1 MTVRAHLTVR
11 ALLTGVIIVLLG
23 TQIGGEA
30 FTEGLRRIGPTQI
43 TLAIGVGLLTT
54 SCCAA
59 RWCLIARGTG
69 LHLRF
74 GTAVAEYYRALLLN
88 AVLPAGVLGD
98 ADRGVRHGRASG
110 DVARGVRAVVYER
123 AAGQVAL
130 LLLGAV
136 ILLSHPTLRRTFE
149 ELVIRNAAAALVLGL
164 VLIAVVLV
172 VAGTAKV
179 RALGTE
185 IRLFLAGRGAVP
197 AALAL
202 SVVAVSGHL
211 LVFVVAAR
219 TVNDA
224 APLADLIPIA
234 VLALVAMSLPLNVG
248 GWGPRE
254 AASAGGFAAA
264 GLGASHGVAAA
275 VVFGVLVL
283 LASAPGLV
291 VLAAH
296 AIGERPGLRP
306 AIPRDEREQQ
316 QQDGGHDR
324 ATGRAHGELGDDRA
338 DHHADQ
344 AHRRQPAQDRDEQPD
359 GSRELDDAGRV
370 PEPVAETDAVERLGD
385 VCVTT
390 QHR

>member
-1 MTVRAHLTVR
+1 
-11 ALLTGVIIVLLG
+11 
-23 TQIGGEA
+23 
-30 FTEGLRRIGPTQI
+30 
-43 TLAIGVGLLTT
+43 
-54 SCCAA
+54 
-59 RWCLIARGTG
+59 
-69 LHLRF
+69 
-74 GTAVAEYYRALLLN
+74 
-88 AVLPAGVLGD
+88 
-98 ADRGVRHGRASG
+98 
-110 DVARGVRAVVYER
+110 
-123 AAGQVAL
+123 
-130 LLLGAV
+130 
-136 ILLSHPTLRRTFE
+136 FE
-149 ELVIRNAAAALVLGL
+149 ELEIRNAAAALVLGL

-219 TVNDA
+219 MVNDA
-224 APLADLIPIA
+224 APLADLIAIA

-370 PEPVAETDAVERLGD
+370 PEPVAETEAAARLGE
-385 VCVTT
+385 VGVTT
-390 QHR
+390 QHRAGWSSRQVGRQRELERPYRGVGRHAVAHRVRDAPLVGCHGPSFSRRCAGSLQDVTGGPGCARRTNTCRGHGTAALPAALRCCGCPRRFAAHAAHRR